1 MPLITAKLTAVFLV
15 ALVALSINVIRRRR
29 AIHAALGEDDPI
41 LRRRIRAQGNFV
53 EYVPMGLLALLLLEL
68 CGAAAWQIWSL
79 GGLLVLGRLLHA
91 IALLKAILPLRVAGM
106 ACTFTMLLLCAVS
119 LLLM

>member
-1 MPLITAKLTAVFLV
+1 MPLITGKITAIFLV
-15 ALVALSINVIRRRR
+15 ALVALSINVIRRRQ
-29 AIHAALGEDDPI
+29 AINAALGEEDSI

-68 CGAAAWQIWSL
+68 GDAAAWKIWSL
-79 GGLLVLGRLLHA
+79 GGLLALGRLLHA

-119 LLLM
+119 LFLM